1 MSRHYLI
8 VDDSP
13 VIRQTLEKMLD
24 RLCSGGHQISSA
36 ETSEQ
41 ALKIFRDQQPEVVFL
56 DIQLP
61 DVDGEQTAQ
70 VIFSEA
76 PETKVIV
83 ITGLM
88 EDDERVRSLLSMGAF
103 DFLPKPIHSSD
114 VQELLR
120 LLEDEEAGAGRI
132 K

>member
-1 MSRHYLI
+1 MARQYLI

-24 RLCSGGHQISSA
+24 RLCPEGYQVSSA

-41 ALKIFRDQQPEVVFL
+41 ALKIFRDQRPDVVLL

-61 DVDGEQTAQ
+61 DIDGEQTAQ
-70 VIFSEA
+70 MIFSEA
-76 PETKVIV
+76 PETKVVV

-103 DFLPKPIHSSD
+103 DLLPKPIHSSD
-114 VQELLR
+114 LQELLR